1 PHLNNPACVG
11 GFRTSEARRRTKKQ
25 HSTQKTASSSAFRL
39 ALLPLFFTQNTS
51 HRRGIPFIHI

>member
-1 PHLNNPACVG
+1 PHLNNPACAG

-51 HRRGIPFIHI
+51 HRQGILLVHI